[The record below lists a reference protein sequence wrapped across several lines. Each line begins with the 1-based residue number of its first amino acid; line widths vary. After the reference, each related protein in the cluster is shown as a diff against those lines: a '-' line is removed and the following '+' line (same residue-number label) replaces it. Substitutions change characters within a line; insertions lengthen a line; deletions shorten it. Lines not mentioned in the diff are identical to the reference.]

1 MQRDL
6 QQARQVRV
14 VPRSAPAAG
23 WFRHVVRPLLSPPGA
38 VGAAILDGGP
48 GHAGLRGAA
57 PGRAYPGRCFAGGEG
72 GCPLSLQELRIAD
85 RVAGEPMSWE
95 APAWQTLA

>member
-1 MQRDL
+1 MQQVL
-6 QQARQVRV
+6 RQVRAVRV
-14 VPRSAPAAG
+14 VPRGAPAAG
-23 WFRHVVRPLLSPPGA
+23 WFRRVVRPLLSPPSA
-38 VGAAILDGGP
+38 VGAAILDAAP

-57 PGRAYPGRCFAGGEG
+57 PGRAYPGLCFAGGEG

-95 APAWQTLA
+95 VPAWQTLA